1 MIVRLEDVWVRYP
14 LSRSGLLSTTYLYA
28 VNGVTLGFEKGKI
41 EGVIGESGSGKS
53 TLGRTALRLIQPYR
67 GKVYWDDIDVTKLPE
82 RKLRKLRKD
91 FQLIQQDPYGAL
103 DPRLTVYDIV
113 SEGLRVHKLV
123 SSKEEEREIVLK
135 TLASVKL
142 SPPEVFAE
150 KKPDELS
157 GGQRQRVA
165 IARALVMRPKFIVAD
180 EPVSML
186 DASTRGQILEI
197 IKDIRDKYGTSM
209 MFITHDI
216 AIASYISDTI
226 SVIYGGTIVERADSD
241 TIVKKPL
248 HPYTMALIQAVP
260 NPDPDMPIKEP
271 NIKGE
276 VEPILGEPKGCV
288 FYKRCP
294 LAKDICKTKKPQLRE
309 VENGHYVACHLV

>member
-1 MIVRLEDVWVRYP
+1 MIVKLEDVWVRYP
-14 LSRSGLLSTTYLYA
+14 LSRGGLLSTTYLHA
-28 VNGVTLGFEKGKI
+28 VNGVTLEFEEGKI

-67 GKVYWDDIDVTKLPE
+67 GKVYWDGVDVTKLPE
-82 RKLRKLRKD
+82 RKLRKMRKD

-103 DPRLTVYDIV
+103 DPRLSVYDIV

-123 SSKEEEREIVLK
+123 SSKDEERELVLK

-142 SPPEVFAE
+142 TPPEAFAE

-197 IKDIRDKYGTSM
+197 LKETREKYGTSM

-216 AIASYISDTI
+216 AIAAYISDSI

-241 TIVKKPL
+241 TIVRNPL
-248 HPYTMALIQAVP
+248 HPYTAALIQAVP
-260 NPDPDMPIKEP
+260 DPNPDKPVKEP

-276 VEPILGEPKGCV
+276 VEPLLDEPKGCV

-294 LAKDICKTKKPQLRE
+294 LAKDICRTERPKLRE
-309 VENGHYVACHLV
+309 VGNGHYVACHLV